1 MKQLLMSLLMLFTSV
16 NVYAGIEVHTF
27 DSPQQEADYKQLI
40 NELRCLVCQNQ
51 NIADSNA
58 DLAKDLRREIYSMI
72 SDGQTRDQIV
82 SFMTD
87 RYGDFVMY
95 RPPFKT
101 STAVLWVGPFV
112 LLGFG
117 LLGLLLFI
125 RNRKRTPVNNEISE
139 TDHVRATGI
148 LDGDT
153 ANNNNKSNHS

>member
-1 MKQLLMSLLMLFTSV
+1 MKHILISLLMLMASA
-16 NVYAGIEVHTF
+16 NLSAGIEVHTF
-27 DSPQQEADYKQLI
+27 SDPQQEADYKQLI

-72 SDGQTRDQIV
+72 SNGQNRDQIV

-95 RPPFKT
+95 RPPFKK

-112 LLGFG
+112 LLGLG
-117 LLGLLLFI
+117 LIGLLLFI
-125 RNRKRTPVNNEISE
+125 RKRKNKPVRAEISA
-139 TDHVRATGI
+139 TDHDRAI
-148 LDGDT
+148 NLL
-153 ANNNNKSNHS
+153 NSNKSDDA